1 MFISVCARQKQCD
14 LQFAWMQ
21 RGSNKTISHMPDP
34 REPPDHLAIVA
45 SRQGQ
50 TEFDAVNLNLQSCV
64 SGKGLQQ

>member
-1 MFISVCARQKQCD
+1 MT
-14 LQFAWMQ
+14 
-21 RGSNKTISHMPDP
+21 NKTISHMPDP
-34 REPPDHLAIVA
+34 REPPDHWAIVA